1 VPHCGILHDNL
12 AGTGEYT
19 EAVGDSVF
27 DLLNPPL
34 TMASLEV
41 TASPGGMTEQELQT
55 GLSLMGAERPKINA
69 LMLGFSCDM
78 DEAGQVVVVRV
89 LQESPA
95 AYSGQVGI
103 GDVVEAVDSRLV
115 TSLQHL
121 AAAADGRVRVS
132 LSSAAFA
139 LKLLCCCLLTG
150 APAAYYRRRIRWLRW
165 SCAGKAALV

>member
-1 VPHCGILHDNL
+1 
-12 AGTGEYT
+12 
-19 EAVGDSVF
+19 
-27 DLLNPPL
+27 
-34 TMASLEV
+34 MASLEV

>member
-19 EAVGDSVF
+19 DAVGDSVF
-27 DLLNPPL
+27 DLLNPPN

-132 LSSAAFA
+132 SAACV

-150 APAAYYRRRIRWLRW
+150 APAAYYRRRIRWWRW